1 MSMKDAYVTKMH
13 AKLDEWSADIDNL
26 KARADLAEADVQ
38 QDYYEQISELK
49 MKQNDANIKL
59 MELQNAGDGAWEDLK
74 AGVELAWVS
83 VSSAVESATSRF
95 RL

>member
-13 AKLDEWSADIDNL
+13 AKLDEWSAEIDNL
-26 KARADLAEADVQ
+26 KAKADVAEANVQ
-38 QDYYEQISELK
+38 LEYEQQISELK
-49 MKQNDANIKL
+49 LKQNEAHKKL
-59 MELQNAGDGAWEDLK
+59 LELKNASDGAWEDLK
-74 AGVELAWVS
+74 AGVERAWVS